1 MHLLA
6 TSDAGLPVTAYLFM
20 VLMLLVFPAVF
31 ATAAEYIEKA
41 CTRRK
46 DDSDG

>member
-31 ATAAEYIEKA
+31 ATLAEYIEKA
-41 CTRRK
+41 FTRNK
-46 DDSDG
+46 DDTDG

>member
-6 TSDAGLPVTAYLFM
+6 TSDTGVPATAYLFM

-31 ATAAEYIEKA
+31 ATLAEYIEKA
-41 CTRRK
+41 CTRNK
-46 DDSDG
+46 DDADA